1 MAVGKGSILRAANA
15 AAPEPGEE
23 KKGKR
28 KKAAEMT
35 ESSEQEM
42 KKTESKNVDKA
53 GGQTI
58 TSLRDDMPVYLL

>member
-15 AAPEPGEE
+15 AAPESREE